1 MAKRKRLII
10 DKSFQLRTAF
20 SIIGVVAAISII
32 ILSAIAASVVY
43 NNEKINN
50 IYQIEDNIFQLMQ
63 ATSISGQ
70 EDPDYKITLNML
82 TKSHDN
88 NLNNINKLAQ
98 FNKYLLVIM
107 IICVI
112 CQGFILFSM
121 IIRITHR
128 ISGPIYVMSNYI
140 KEIINGDLPE
150 TRPLR
155 DKDELKTFYNLFID
169 MVDSIKQRNK

>member
-1 MAKRKRLII
+1 MAKRKQLII

-20 SIIGVVAAISII
+20 SIIGVVAAVSII
-32 ILSAIAASVVY
+32 ILSAIAMSVVY

-63 ATSISGQ
+63 SINISGQ
-70 EDPDYKITLNML
+70 VDPDYKNTLNML
-82 TKSHDN
+82 TNRHDN
-88 NLNNINKLAQ
+88 NLNNINKLAE
-98 FNKYLLVIM
+98 FNKYLLLAMV
-107 IICVI
+107 ICVI

-140 KEIINGDLPE
+140 KDIISGDYPNP
-150 TRPLR
+150 RPLR
-155 DKDELKTFYNLFID
+155 EKDELKAFYKLFID
-169 MVDSIKQRNK
+169 MVETIKKKHK